1 MAKTL
6 SADDYKLTINETEPD
21 ASGNITFA
29 RVNCNRTY
37 PIELSNADGSVKL
50 TASLRFTFLPVVE
63 VNDDYIT
70 TSYTNGS
77 LRVTFPED
85 EGLDSIYHAGFK
97 IRGASSINYPKKS
110 YAVKLRDAEGNSI
123 DRKLLGL
130 RSDNNWILDAM
141 YVDLACMRNRVCTD
155 LWNDFSVKP
164 YYADR
169 EKKVRTGT
177 RGNFVEMILNG
188 RHNGIYCMTEK
199 MDRKQ
204 LKLKKFVPAAESTTG
219 EDEVHG
225 LLYKSSDWTYETFMG
240 HEQGDLT
247 FPYKTPSSYNNYLGN
262 ETWRSYE
269 FKYPDYQKEAVDWE
283 PLYNA
288 VNHVAAV
295 RSQTAFDE
303 GFETYFD
310 YPMMRDYYLFL
321 ELIMA
326 SDNHGKNMLFYVYD
340 KQGPEGGKIAIA
352 PWDLDGTLGQR
363 WDGSTSYT
371 GANQEFD
378 EFINK
383 NEHGQFTPFLRLKLS
398 SKYNWKA
405 DLTERY
411 AELRNSKLFD
421 ADAIA
426 NRVATYASLFEES
439 KADMREQ
446 NRWTRYHSDLQSAAS
461 YIESWIKRRVA
472 FLDNKYGYEP
482 TTTQINEAVSEAHFS
497 AQGGQGQ
504 IGIGAGKAQIV
515 RIYTTAGALVR
526 TEQVP
531 EGFTAL
537 QGFAPGIYIVN
548 GQKGV
553 VE

>member
-1 MAKTL
+1 
-6 SADDYKLTINETEPD
+6 
-21 ASGNITFA
+21 
-29 RVNCNRTY
+29 
-37 PIELSNADGSVKL
+37 
-50 TASLRFTFLPVVE
+50 
-63 VNDDYIT
+63 
-70 TSYTNGS
+70 
-77 LRVTFPED
+77 
-85 EGLDSIYHAGFK
+85 
-97 IRGASSINYPKKS
+97 
-110 YAVKLRDAEGNSI
+110 
-123 DRKLLGL
+123 
-130 RSDNNWILDAM
+130 
-141 YVDLACMRNRVCTD
+141 
-155 LWNDFSVKP
+155 
-164 YYADR
+164 
-169 EKKVRTGT
+169 
-177 RGNFVEMILNG
+177 
-188 RHNGIYCMTEK
+188 MTEK

-526 TEQVP
+526 TVQVP

-548 GQKGV
+548 GQKVV

>member
-1 MAKTL
+1 M
-6 SADDYKLTINETEPD
+6 
-21 ASGNITFA
+21 
-29 RVNCNRTY
+29 
-37 PIELSNADGSVKL
+37 
-50 TASLRFTFLPVVE
+50 
-63 VNDDYIT
+63 
-70 TSYTNGS
+70 
-77 LRVTFPED
+77 
-85 EGLDSIYHAGFK
+85 
-97 IRGASSINYPKKS
+97 
-110 YAVKLRDAEGNSI
+110 
-123 DRKLLGL
+123 
-130 RSDNNWILDAM
+130 
-141 YVDLACMRNRVCTD
+141 
-155 LWNDFSVKP
+155 
-164 YYADR
+164 
-169 EKKVRTGT
+169 
-177 RGNFVEMILNG
+177 
-188 RHNGIYCMTEK
+188 
-199 MDRKQ
+199 
-204 LKLKKFVPAAESTTG
+204 
-219 EDEVHG
+219 
-225 LLYKSSDWTYETFMG
+225 
-240 HEQGDLT
+240 
-247 FPYKTPSSYNNYLGN
+247 
-262 ETWRSYE
+262 
-269 FKYPDYQKEAVDWE
+269 
-283 PLYNA
+283 
-288 VNHVAAV
+288 

-446 NRWTRYHSDLQSAAS
+446 NRWTQNHSDLQSAAS

-526 TEQVP
+526 TVQVP

-548 GQKGV
+548 GQKVV